1 MAKTFTTKLVTFS
14 HGTLTRIAVPA
25 DVAKSF
31 ASPGRVALQGT
42 INGFPFRASLARLH
56 DGKHYI
62 AVNAEMRKGA
72 KAKPGDTV
80 KVTLERINRLQHFE
94 VPADFQRAL
103 ARNAKARAV
112 FDKLTPSH
120 QLEYVVYVSRVT
132 SPETRKR
139 RLEQMIETL
148 LSANKKSK

>member
-1 MAKTFTTKLVTFS
+1 MKKAFTTKLVAFS

-25 DVAKSF
+25 SVAKSF

-42 INGFPFRASLARLH
+42 INGFPFRASLVRLQ

-62 AVNAEMRKGA
+62 AVNSEMRKGA

-80 KVTLERINRLQHFE
+80 KVTLERSNRVRHVD

-103 ARNAKARAV
+103 AKSSRARAV
-112 FDKLTPSH
+112 FDNLTPSH
-120 QLEYVVYVSRVT
+120 QLEYVEYFAQAT

-139 RLEQMIETL
+139 HIDRMIEIL
-148 LSANKKSK
+148 LAANQKSK